1 LLYDVREIESDH
13 DEGNKGDDS
22 ELNDEDDNEVR
33 MRLGGHFVNGALTLR
48 LPERKRT
55 NCP

>member
-1 LLYDVREIESDH
+1 MREIESDH